1 VGQTLSSVN
10 PPVPAILSRILCF
23 AAAESRRAWPP
34 LRDIPIRIVSFSK
47 KLLLL
52 ALALPLFAGVIDYAA
67 EGKLWWAHVQFLAD
81 DKLQG
86 RDIGTDGFAQAVTYV
101 TGRFQQLGLKPAGD
115 AGYLQT
121 VRFESRQLIQ
131 DQCSLAL
138 IKDGEPEPLT
148 LGTDA
153 TLSARADLTPKV
165 QAPMVFVGYGL
176 VIPEAHWND
185 LEGIDLKGKIAVYVN
200 APGPADAPA
209 AVKSHL
215 TSAAERWSVLHKA
228 GAVGVATIAA
238 GRGGAGGRGAAAA
251 PDANAASAAT
261 TADGAVA
268 TLPGADNPA
277 APPAGGRGGRGAPQP
292 SISLADPA
300 LSDTTGMAISVS
312 ITPRGAEKFFAGS
325 GHTFA
330 EIQQLARDSK
340 PLPRFPLSVQ
350 LRSQVALKRETLE
363 SPNIAAMFPGTG
375 KLKNEYVIFS
385 AHLDHVGVGRPVNG
399 DNIYN
404 GAMDNASGVASVI
417 EVARLLKASKTRT
430 NRSIIFLTV
439 TGEEKGELGSRYF
452 AARPTVPFK
461 QIVADINLDMF
472 LPLYPL
478 KVIEVQGLME
488 STLGDAVKAAA
499 EADGVTVQIDQEPE
513 QNRFTRSDQYSF
525 IRRGIPALAF
535 KFGYEKGSPDETT
548 RKNWVRDRY
557 HKPSDDLAQPVDTEA
572 AARFNRI
579 MLRLLEKVANDP
591 ARPAWREDSF
601 FRRFAAADQ

>member
-1 VGQTLSSVN
+1 
-10 PPVPAILSRILCF
+10 
-23 AAAESRRAWPP
+23 
-34 LRDIPIRIVSFSK
+34 VSFPK
-47 KLLLL
+47 KFLLL
-52 ALALPLFAGVIDYAA
+52 ALAVPLFAGAIDYAA

-86 RDIGTDGFAQAVTYV
+86 RDIGSEGFGQAVTYV
-101 TGRFQQLGLKPAGD
+101 SGQFQQLGLKPAGD

-121 VRFESRQLIQ
+121 VKFESRQLIQ

-138 IKDGEPEPLT
+138 IKDGEIEPLT
-148 LGTDA
+148 PGTDA
-153 TLSARADLTPKV
+153 SLSARADLAQTL

-215 TSAAERWSVLHKA
+215 TSAAERWNVLHKA
-228 GAVGVATIAA
+228 GAVGIATIAA
-238 GRGGAGGRGAAAA
+238 GRGGGGGAGRGTTAA
-251 PDANAASAAT
+251 DANAATAAT
-261 TADGAVA
+261 GDAAVA
-268 TLPGADNPA
+268 TLPGADNAA
-277 APPAGGRGGRGAPQP
+277 APPVGGRGGRGAPPP

-300 LSDTTGMAISVS
+300 LSETTGMAISVS
-312 ITPRGAEKFFAGS
+312 ITPRGAEKFFEGS

-330 EIQQLARDSK
+330 EIQQLARENK

-350 LRSQVALKRETLE
+350 LRSQVALKRGTLE

-417 EVARLLKASKTRT
+417 EVARLLKESKAHT

-439 TGEEKGELGSRYF
+439 TAEEKGELGSRYF

-478 KVIEVQGLME
+478 KVIEVQGLTE

-499 EADGVTVQIDQEPE
+499 EADGVAVQVDQEPE

-557 HKPSDDLAQPVDTEA
+557 HKPSDDLTQPIDTEA

-579 MLRLLEKVANDP
+579 MLRLLERVADDP

-601 FRRFAAADQ
+601 FRRFASADR